1 MDKLEDG
8 FELIN
13 KFPKPL
19 AAYIFTKN
27 KKLEDEFTINVSAG
41 GILVNDIALH
51 VRCYDDF
58 ILDIFIAYAKFYPMV
73 IIFALIPGTFRAIWN

>member
-1 MDKLEDG
+1 VDKLEDG

-19 AAYIFTKN
+19 AAYCFTKN
-27 KKLEDEFTINVSAG
+27 KKLEEEFVQNVSAG

-51 VRCYDDF
+51 VSNCVVS
-58 ILDIFIAYAKFYPMV
+58 LSIFLLYMQSYTPKV
-73 IIFALIPGTFRAIWN
+73 ITCALIP